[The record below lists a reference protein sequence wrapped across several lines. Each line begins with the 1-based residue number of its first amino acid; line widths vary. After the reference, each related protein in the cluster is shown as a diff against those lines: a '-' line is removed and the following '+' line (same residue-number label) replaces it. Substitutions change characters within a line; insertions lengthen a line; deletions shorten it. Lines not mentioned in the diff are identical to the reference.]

1 LHSFLTK
8 PLPERFL
15 PFTFLLL
22 SLLLALFPKVYFP
35 PFVRVFGQKDKA
47 IMSANATE
55 TPTQNAAPAGEQP
68 GVPKKI
74 TNAQT
79 VCNVKNEKG
88 KLCNGHL
95 KQLSTG
101 GEGSEVHLRGDDV
114 LFKCQSCGT
123 LYMGPPLGH
132 LRDPFKQQRFVELEL
147 SSLLQAAGGTLPA
160 IVKNERG
167 VYVLAE
173 ETAHHAP
180 ATATKPAAAK
190 RATAT
195 SGGEAV
201 EKKASVPASP
211 AASGAQAPP
220 ASLGPIPG
228 ADGPVTGE
236 TREQK
241 LARLRAVVAEAKRRY
256 ELYGGGEAAPAAGK
270 AAAQTKPTA
279 ASTSGTDSSPQADA
293 HRPAAEAQAATG
305 QASAAPLSPAAAT
318 ASPVAGAETPADLA
332 PDTVNEKAAT
342 APARRATPGGT
353 LFRAAFDT
361 GPVPGE
367 THEQK
372 IERLKLVVAAAKER
386 AEG

>member
-1 LHSFLTK
+1 
-8 PLPERFL
+8 
-15 PFTFLLL
+15 
-22 SLLLALFPKVYFP
+22 
-35 PFVRVFGQKDKA
+35 
-47 IMSANATE
+47 MSANATD
-55 TPTQNAAPAGEQP
+55 TPVQEATQAGEQP

-95 KQLSTG
+95 KQLQTG
-101 GEGSEVHLRGDDV
+101 GEAAEVHLRGDDV
-114 LFKCQSCGT
+114 LYKCQSCGA

-132 LRDPFKQQRFVELEL
+132 IRDPFKQERFVELEL
-147 SSLLQAAGGTLPA
+147 SALLQAAGGTLPA

-167 VYVLAE
+167 VFVLAE
-173 ETAHHAP
+173 ETGHHAP
-180 ATATKPAAAK
+180 APGAAAKPAAAK
-190 RATAT
+190 
-195 SGGEAV
+195 
-201 EKKASVPASP
+201 P
-211 AASGAQAPP
+211 AAAPSAENAGKQAPAAAKPAAAPGAQAAPPP

-228 ADGPVTGE
+228 ADGPVPGE

-241 LARLRAVVAEAKRRY
+241 LARLRAVVAEAKRRH
-256 ELYGGGEAAPAAGK
+256 ELYGGEAAAPGAAP
-270 AAAQTKPTA
+270 AAQTKPTA
-279 ASTSGTDSSPQADA
+279 ASTSGTDSSAQADA

-318 ASPVAGAETPADLA
+318 ASPGAGAETPEDLA
-332 PDTVNEKAAT
+332 PDDVSEKK

-353 LFRAAFDT
+353 LHRADYDT

-372 IERLKLVVAAAKER
+372 IERLKMVVAAAKER